1 MVTLVSLEVLL
12 PVLLFTTLLLFRKP
26 RFLIDLYNS
35 PPSLLI
41 SIIALPLALPSIIAE
56 LLKPYIL
63 CQCFRTSHISPPNHD
78 SILLQPAHILAKQ
91 IKSGKLTSYAL
102 TLKCIER
109 IKQHNHLVNAIV
121 VERFEEALQD
131 AKIADQQIA
140 AGAVLPDQVLYGV
153 PIVIKE
159 CFELKGYPYTA
170 GIAAR
175 KGLVGMKD
183 ASAIQRVRRDG
194 MIIVGTTNISEGCM
208 FHESCNGIYGMTRN
222 PFDLARTPGGSSG
235 GCAGK
240 YSKRRRSN
248 VAVIIVRIVFISLFL
263 FYCFLLN
270 HTFPTNSNSMTNCFK
285 LFLSITTYNYI
296 APASLFDF

>member
-12 PVLLFTTLLLFRKP
+12 PILLITTLLLFRKP

-41 SIIALPLALPSIIAE
+41 SIIALPLALPSIIAQ

-63 CQCFRTSHISPPNHD
+63 CQCCRTSISPPDHD

-131 AKIADQQIA
+131 AKIADQKIA

-183 ASAIQRVRRDG
+183 ASTIQRVRRDG

-222 PFDLARTPGGSSG
+222 PFDLARTPGGSSV
-235 GCAGK
+235 
-240 YSKRRRSN
+240 SKSKAKERHAN
-248 VAVIIVRIVFISLFL
+248 GA
-263 FYCFLLN
+263 
-270 HTFPTNSNSMTNCFK
+270 M
-285 LFLSITTYNYI
+285 
-296 APASLFDF
+296 